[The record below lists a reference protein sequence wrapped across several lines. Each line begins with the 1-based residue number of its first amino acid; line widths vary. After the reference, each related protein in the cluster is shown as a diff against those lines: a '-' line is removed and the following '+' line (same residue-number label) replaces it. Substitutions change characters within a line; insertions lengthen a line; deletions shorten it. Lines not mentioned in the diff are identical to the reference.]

1 MEYLEENFVRI
12 TNAQKITSARMLLV
26 STENVNPNVRETVH
40 VHFTKAVETTFVRTV
55 DVILIVIT
63 TRLCENIKN
72 IQTN

>member
-12 TNAQKITSARMLLV
+12 TNALKITNVRMLLV

-40 VHFTKAVETTFVRTV
+40 VHITKAVETTCVRTV

-63 TRLCENIKN
+63 KRLRKNIKN
-72 IQTN
+72 LEN